1 MRRIFHLGAIALLF
15 LLFSYAYADAYKWV
29 KVGKHQ
35 TRVFDSGDQSESAGK
50 YRWEYYYVD
59 FFNRGHILHSGW
71 HLGTRD
77 WTDENGKYWPVK
89 ISGAGHGTIDENFN
103 TMPVPDSE
111 GVTAFRYYRYTPPT
125 IVVDGIHLEDKWPLA
140 GDYVDAT
147 KVPGTADVVV
157 ESDIRTSM
165 GITIHQRVLG
175 WNQKN
180 HDDYVIYEWTFENTG
195 NVDLD
200 DEVELKTQTLE
211 DVYFLRS
218 NNWWTG
224 AGVTWHSTYGEYP
237 TDTLRLQY
245 AYPQRTQKASTD
257 NFGDTRSS
265 GFLRRPWY
273 IGETTLHADKSATD
287 KTDDPSQ
294 PHMTAGE
301 TAELLWIKNE
311 ALINSATDH
320 DLLYQTMRLGFLP
333 FDGTPEM
340 EGTYPGTHH
349 GLRLDEQGIKFVR
362 DFDWFAWRACSYYA
376 VGPYTLA
383 PGESFKL
390 VRAILHGSISPEES
404 WRIGLEW
411 KAGTL
416 DPPPGM
422 VFGTPPIDN
431 LPPQYTVYPELYE
444 ADSKSTEE
452 NNWAKD
458 CWVATGKDSLF
469 INANAALWNFQQ
481 GYVVPIPPPPP
492 SIEVIS
498 MEDWIRVKW
507 GTESEAAD
515 DFAGYRVYRAVPT
528 ADSTFF
534 SQVFECSIA
543 DNDLTNTYDD
553 IFAGRGIG
561 YTYYVGAFDNGEDN
575 ITGIY
580 GTKEVLESGRFLN
593 ETTMPAYLKRAAAGA
608 LSAVRVVPNPFNIS
622 ATDLQY
628 PGEPDKII
636 FMEIPPVCDI
646 MIYTQSGDLI
656 RTIHHTDG
664 SGDEP
669 WGVLSDEHSTTET
682 GQIIVSG
689 VYIAYIEIP
698 EGEPN
703 AGDNTFVKFVVIR

>member
-15 LLFSYAYADAYKWV
+15 LLFSYAYADAYKWI

-35 TRVFDSGDQSESAGK
+35 TRVVDSGDQSESAGK

-59 FFNRGHILHSGW
+59 AFTRGHILHSGW
-71 HLGTRD
+71 HLGTKE
-77 WTDENGKYWPVK
+77 WTDEHGNPWPVK
-89 ISGAGHGTIDENFN
+89 ISGAGHGTIDEDFN
-103 TMPVPDSE
+103 TIPVPDSE

-125 IVVDGIHLEDKWPLA
+125 IVVDGIHLEDKWPIP

-147 KVPGTADVVV
+147 KIPGTADVMV

-180 HDDYVIYEWTFENTG
+180 HDDYVIYDWTFENTG

-200 DEVELKTQTLE
+200 DEAELKTQTLE

-224 AGVTWHSTYGEYP
+224 AGVTWNSSYGEYEA
-237 TDTLRLQY
+237 DTLRIQY
-245 AYPQRTQKASTD
+245 AYPQRTLKATTD
-257 NFGDTRSS
+257 NFGDTRTT
-265 GFLRRPWY
+265 GHLRRPWY
-273 IGETTLHADKSATD
+273 IGEATLYADESAAV

-294 PHMTAGE
+294 PHMTGVA

-311 ALINSATDH
+311 ANINSPTDH

-333 FDGTPEM
+333 FDGTLEM
-340 EGTYPGTHH
+340 EDGVYEGTHH
-349 GLRLDEQGIKFVR
+349 GLRPDERGIKFVR
-362 DFDWFAWRACSYYA
+362 NFPGFTWRTCSYFA

-383 PGESFKL
+383 PGESFRL
-390 VRAILHGSISPEES
+390 VRAILHGSISPENA
-404 WRIGLEW
+404 WRKGLEW

-416 DPPPGM
+416 DPPPGC
-422 VFGTPPIDN
+422 VFGVSDN
-431 LPPQYTVYPELYE
+431 LPPQYTEFPELYA

-469 INANAALWNFQQ
+469 TNANAALWNFQQ
-481 GYVVPIPPPPP
+481 GYEVPIPPPPP
-492 SIEVIS
+492 SIEVTS
-498 MEDWIRVKW
+498 MTDWIRVKW
-507 GTESEAAD
+507 GTESEAAS
-515 DFAGYRVYRAVPT
+515 DFAGYRVYRAIPT
-528 ADSTFF
+528 LDSTFF
-534 SQVFECSIA
+534 TPIFECGEGTA
-543 DNDLTNTYDD
+543 NALTNTHDD
-553 IFAGRGIG
+553 ATAQRGIG
-561 YTYYVGAFDNGEDN
+561 YTYYVAAFDNGTEN
-575 ITGIY
+575 ITGVY

-593 ETTMPAYLKRAAAGA
+593 ETTMPAYLTRAAGT
-608 LSAVRVVPNPFNIS
+608 LSTVRVVPNPFNII
-622 ATDLQY
+622 ARDLQFT
-628 PGEPDKII
+628 GEPDKII
-636 FMEIPPVCDI
+636 FMELPPVCDI

-656 RTIHHTDG
+656 RTIHHTNG

-669 WGVLSDEHSTTET
+669 WGILSEEHSTTET
-682 GQIIVSG
+682 GQIVVSG

-703 AGDNTFVKFVVIR
+703 AGENTFVKFIIIR